1 MRLILGGLATRLQ
14 APGRRG
20 LATVVFDRSLKRQ
33 HREAAGRSPGL
44 PQYTY
49 LRDEVAERLADR
61 LDDVHESYSFPEAV
75 DLSCGN
81 GHVRRALRGRGGV
94 RKLLE
99 LDTGEAMLAASA
111 AEEAASTPSA
121 AEDAA
126 DDDEEGDFAPIE
138 VTRRVLDDEV
148 PRLKRESAD
157 LIVSS
162 MNLHWVNDL
171 PGTLASV
178 RRALRPNGLFL
189 GAMLGGE
196 TLAEMRSAF
205 VLADLE
211 RRGGVAQRMSPL
223 CSVADAGALLQ
234 AAGFALPT
242 VDTEVVTVRYPDA
255 WTLWHHLRAMGDS
268 HAAINRACADRA
280 TLLAAASI
288 YSEMYADADGSIPA
302 SFQII
307 YLTGWSPHESQQ
319 RPLARGS
326 AEFSLKDLAGV
337 TTPDDI
343 PKAASPKKIPVVL
356 PGMKEPKD

>member
-1 MRLILGGLATRLQ
+1 
-14 APGRRG
+14 
-20 LATVVFDRSLKRQ
+20 
-33 HREAAGRSPGL
+33 
-44 PQYTY
+44 
-49 LRDEVAERLADR
+49 
-61 LDDVHESYSFPEAV
+61 
-75 DLSCGN
+75 
-81 GHVRRALRGRGGV
+81 
-94 RKLLE
+94 
-99 LDTGEAMLAASA
+99 MLAASA